1 MKEEFLIQTRQVMG
15 DDRFD
20 RFMQALGEEPSVS
33 VRVNPLKAGG
43 AVVEGERVPWCP
55 TGYYLS
61 ARPNFTF
68 DPLLHAGAYYVQEA
82 SSMFVDL
89 VLRQH
94 VDRPVAMLDLCAAPG
109 GKSTAAR
116 AALPE
121 GSVLVSNEPVR
132 QRASILLE
140 NITKWGWPDSYVT
153 SYYPHAFVKA
163 KARFDVILCDVPC
176 SGEGMFR
183 KDPKAQAEWSPKNVE
198 KCWQLQREIVADAW
212 QCLSD
217 GGLLIYSTCTFNL
230 KENEENVRWMVEELG
245 AEVLPVATEAEWG
258 ITGSLLA
265 GFSEPVYRFIP
276 GFTRGEGLFVAVMRK
291 KGSLPLTPSKGKGD
305 LEGLRAPDYEAV
317 AMVDVDYGQA
327 LSFLRGEALVLADQT
342 PRGIVGISFMGR
354 LLGYAKNI
362 GNRANNLYPKEW
374 RIKTTHIPTEYEAIL
389 RFT

>member
-153 SYYPHAFVKA
+153 SYYPQAFVKA

-291 KGSLPLTPSKGKGD
+291 PGRLPLTPSKGKGD
-305 LEGLRAPDYEAV
+305 LAVLSAPDYEAV
-317 AMVDVDYGQA
+317 AMVDVGYGQA